1 MRKLIYL
8 KDTQDLRDKVK
19 VILPEV
25 QYAGTK
31 RGQKGKISD
40 TPIELCS

>member
-1 MRKLIYL
+1 MRELIYL
-8 KDTQDLRDKVK
+8 KDAQDLRDKVK

-31 RGQKGKISD
+31 LGQKRKISD
-40 TPIELCS
+40 TPIELCN